1 MKLSISTLLVGVTLF
16 TSSAYTNS
24 DIFDTTTNSPYTSL
38 SPTYEEQRLNDIQI
52 DHTEI
57 LAPYQKFID
66 KFSQNIGSLNEFS
79 TLLNFAKSTGH
90 QLWAIAKKPNNNQI
104 KDDRPLYWARLAISQ
119 ILRQHTQLLDLDT
132 SKRTEIFWQYELASR
147 GKTDVNFKPSGHFQ
161 VVITGFDPFYLDRN
175 ITQNNPSGAIALSL
189 DGKTINVEGHQ
200 VTIKS
205 FILPVRFED
214 FDKGMVET
222 LLTPYMRIPLADMV
236 LTVSMGR
243 PKQFDLE
250 RFPGLRR
257 SAQFPDNLD
266 IYTGASTSNP
276 LLPSL
281 NGPPL
286 SGPEFVEFSLPVAAM
301 QKVTGAYSIKDN
313 NRVVTNQGERFPNN
327 LAELNNE
334 TSVEGSGGGY
344 LSNEVSYRSILL
356 RNQFKPTL
364 PVGHIH
370 TPYVSGYNID
380 EQRAI
385 LQQIERMLV
394 AAVKVS
400 ATK

>member
-1 MKLSISTLLVGVTLF
+1 MKLSVSTLLVSVTLF
-16 TSSAYTNS
+16 TSSAYSNS
-24 DIFDTTTNSPYTSL
+24 GLFNTTNSPYTSL
-38 SPTYEEQRLNDIQI
+38 SPTYEEKRINDIQTN
-52 DHTEI
+52 HTEI

-66 KFSQNIGSLNEFS
+66 KFSKNIESITEFS
-79 TLLNFAKSTGH
+79 SLLNFAKSTGH
-90 QLWAIAKKPNNNQI
+90 QLWAIAKKPSNNQL

-132 SKRTEIFWQYELASR
+132 NKRTEIFWQYELASR
-147 GKTDVNFKPSGHFQ
+147 GKTDINFKPSGHFQ
-161 VVITGFDPFYLDRN
+161 VIITGFDPFYLDQN
-175 ITQNNPSGAIALSL
+175 IIQNNPSGAIALSL
-189 DGKTINVEGHQ
+189 DGKTINIDDHQ

-222 LLTPYMRIPLADMV
+222 LLTSYMRVPLADMV

-257 SAQFPDNLD
+257 STPFPDNLD
-266 IYTGASTSNP
+266 IYTGASASNP
-276 LLPSL
+276 LLPRL
-281 NGPPL
+281 NGTTL
-286 SGPEFVEFSLPVAAM
+286 SGPEFVEFSLPAAAM
-301 QKVTGAYSIKDN
+301 QEATGAYLIKDN
-313 NRVVTNQGERFPNN
+313 NRVVTNQGERFPKK
-327 LAELNNE
+327 LVELNNLI
-334 TSVEGSGGGY
+334 SVEGSGGGY
-344 LSNEVSYRSILL
+344 LSNEVSYRSMLL

-370 TPYVSGYNID
+370 TPYVSEYNAD

-385 LQQIERMLV
+385 LQQFERILIS
-394 AAVKVS
+394 AVKAS
-400 ATK
+400 AAQ